1 MMATLL
7 TIEDPRRSIMSN
19 PVGWFEI
26 YVQDMARATAFYE
39 AMLQQTLDRLPNPN
53 TEEFPDMEM
62 RTFPMS
68 QEGYGASGALVK
80 MADMPSGG
88 NSTLVYFSC
97 QDCAVEAARAAEN
110 GGRVFKEKMSIGEYG
125 FIALVYDTEGNMI
138 GLHSM
143 V

>member
-1 MMATLL
+1 
-7 TIEDPRRSIMSN
+7 MSN

-39 AMLQQTLDRLPNPN
+39 AMLQQKLDNLPNPD
-53 TEEFPDMEM
+53 TEEFPDLEM
-62 RTFPMS
+62 RAFPMS
-68 QEGYGASGALVK
+68 NEGYGASGALVK

-97 QDCAVEAARAAEN
+97 EDCAVVAARVAEN
-110 GGRVFKEKMSIGEYG
+110 GGCIFKEKMSIGEHG